1 MSAVGMGLGWCDVLV
16 WAYPFVGE
24 GNKPFLVTDWE
35 RMMDSETMLG
45 IHMFG
50 DVQTSEKVQECGE
63 CGAEFTGAGFPIGS
77 EGCWIS
83 NPNCGNCYGHVNGVY
98 VGDDFDAIL
107 LAQALLAE
115 SRGVYAFNRELSGTD
130 AYADLITLIEN
141 HYGDWA
147 YKVLDRYTV
156 QALWSLADEYGA
168 HNALEFIQSQDDS
181 AETL

>member
-1 MSAVGMGLGWCDVLV
+1 
-16 WAYPFVGE
+16 
-24 GNKPFLVTDWE
+24 
-35 RMMDSETMLG
+35 MDSETMLG

-50 DVQTSEKVQECGE
+50 DVQAYVSNQELEQLEGFSSQDYADAMLLDAY
-63 CGAEFTGAGFPIGS
+63 GA
-77 EGCWIS
+77 
-83 NPNCGNCYGHVNGVY
+83 
-98 VGDDFDAIL
+98 
-107 LAQALLAE
+107 
-115 SRGVYAFNRELSGTD
+115 YAFDRKLTGTD

>member
-1 MSAVGMGLGWCDVLV
+1 
-16 WAYPFVGE
+16 
-24 GNKPFLVTDWE
+24 
-35 RMMDSETMLG
+35 MDSETMLG

-98 VGDDFDAIL
+98 VGNQKLEQLEGFSSQDYADAML
-107 LAQALLAE
+107 LDAYGA
-115 SRGVYAFNRELSGTD
+115 YAFDRKLTGTD